1 LIGGRAR
8 EFRMLFRALGL
19 AVFPALAVGA
29 SAYGPELQGFDYPYP
44 VAQFEFSSQRQ
55 KMHMAYMDV
64 HPKQENDRTVV
75 LLHGKNFCAA
85 TWQATIETLVA
96 AGYRV
101 LAPDQ
106 TGFCKSTKPAH
117 YQYSF
122 QQLARKRMRC

>member
-1 LIGGRAR
+1 MI
-8 EFRMLFRALGL
+8 FRALGL
-19 AVFPALAVGA
+19 AVFPALALGA

-44 VAQFEFSSQRQ
+44 VAQFEVSSQRQ

-96 AGYRV
+96 AGYRG
-101 LAPDQ
+101 PPPGQ
-106 TGFCKSTKPAH
+106 HRFCTATQPAH
-117 YQYSF
+117 HQD
-122 QQLARKRMRC
+122 

>member
-1 LIGGRAR
+1 MI
-8 EFRMLFRALGL
+8 FKALCL
-19 AVFPALAVGA
+19 PVFPALALGA

-106 TGFCKSTKPAH
+106 TGFCQSTQPAH
-117 YQYSF
+117 YPDKFPQPV
-122 QQLARKRMRC
+122 RK